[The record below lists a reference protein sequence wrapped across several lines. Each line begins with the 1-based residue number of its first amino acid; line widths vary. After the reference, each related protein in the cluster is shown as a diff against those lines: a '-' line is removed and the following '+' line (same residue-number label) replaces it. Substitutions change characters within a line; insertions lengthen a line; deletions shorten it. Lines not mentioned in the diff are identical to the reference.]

1 MHRVEEGSP
10 ILGVLSPFLIAALY
24 CPTPIQAQA
33 PVARPASW
41 TVDSA
46 AIDNALGRFLR
57 AFENLEWAEFHA
69 AFSDSATVFHPAPSM
84 AERVAGRAGIDST
97 FQRVFAEIRA
107 EATGGPPFHRLVVT
121 DLSIRR
127 LGPDVALVTF
137 HLRNARRFGRR
148 SIIFHR
154 EPAGWKIIHLHASN
168 FVLQP

>member
-1 MHRVEEGSP
+1 MHSLEEGSP
-10 ILGVLSPFLIAALY
+10 ILGVLSTILIAALY

-41 TVDSA
+41 PADSA
-46 AIDNALGRFLR
+46 AIQDALGRFLR
-57 AFENLEWAEFHA
+57 AFENLEWAEFRA

-84 AERVAGRAGIDST
+84 AERVAGPAGIDST

-107 EATGGPPFHRLVVT
+107 AATGGPPFQRLVVT

-127 LGPDVALVTF
+127 LAPDVALVTF

-148 SIIFHR
+148 SVICHR
-154 EPAGWKIIHLHASN
+154 ELSGWKIIHLHASN
-168 FVLQP
+168 FALQR